1 MAGWHATWGIAHTR
15 IAYKLFS
22 LGKAAEKGVVTT
34 YHRISEMVSHEG
46 RGNLLIIGSRNRKG
60 LYKFNIHAVPIS
72 VSSAYVTDAHLNEEA
87 HQDEVVEADD
97 LHQKEVVSTSR

>member
-34 YHRISEMVSHEG
+34 YHRISV
-46 RGNLLIIGSRNRKG
+46 RW
-60 LYKFNIHAVPIS
+60 S
-72 VSSAYVTDAHLNEEA
+72 VTKTEEICS
-87 HQDEVVEADD
+87 
-97 LHQKEVVSTSR
+97 L